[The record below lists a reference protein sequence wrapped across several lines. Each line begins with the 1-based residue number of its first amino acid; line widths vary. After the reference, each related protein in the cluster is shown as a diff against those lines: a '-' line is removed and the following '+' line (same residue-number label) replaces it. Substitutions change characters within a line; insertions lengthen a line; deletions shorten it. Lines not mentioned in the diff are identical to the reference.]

1 MRCPHRRREGSAFA
15 DQPSVAG
22 LPCALVLSLRSRDY
36 PDMLDWV
43 VDFASHPTTEEVLV
57 ALETTL
63 ASYDTPGATRESVLA
78 DHGADRR

>member
-1 MRCPHRRREGSAFA
+1 MSTPPKGGFGFRRSAIRSGA
-15 DQPSVAG
+15 RM
-22 LPCALVLSLRSRDY
+22 RSRDY
-36 PDMLDWV
+36 PDMRDWV

>member
-1 MRCPHRRREGSAFA
+1 MSTPPKGGFGFRRSAIRSGARMRYS
-15 DQPSVAG
+15 
-22 LPCALVLSLRSRDY
+22 DY
-36 PDMLDWV
+36 PDMRDWV

>member
-1 MRCPHRRREGSAFA
+1 
-15 DQPSVAG
+15 
-22 LPCALVLSLRSRDY
+22 
-36 PDMLDWV
+36 MLDWV